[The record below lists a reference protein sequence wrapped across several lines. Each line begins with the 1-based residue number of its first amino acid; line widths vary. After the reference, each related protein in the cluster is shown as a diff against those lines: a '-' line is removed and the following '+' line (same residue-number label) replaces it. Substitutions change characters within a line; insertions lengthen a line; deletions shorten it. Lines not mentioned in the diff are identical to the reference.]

1 MGKQV
6 YKYKSRGIETWEW
19 GLLGMQQWEA
29 GRKEGRRRRME
40 ANVITRI
47 LDSSSICRGLSSRP
61 LESLHYC
68 VVYVQYPL
76 VYLSLIRI
84 LISSC
89 CCFCYLPPHTRPLD
103 SSFGC
108 SIKFSSIFTFGP
120 WKPVACRKE
129 TKVNKNKSFE
139 RVFHGR
145 KFDCLAKCDW
155 SFDGVK
161 WIRKVEG
168 VPNWETETDTE
179 WEWIPKNWN

>member
-1 MGKQV
+1 
-6 YKYKSRGIETWEW
+6 
-19 GLLGMQQWEA
+19 
-29 GRKEGRRRRME
+29 ME

-89 CCFCYLPPHTRPLD
+89 CCCFCYLPPHTRPLD
-103 SSFGC
+103 SSFGR

-129 TKVNKNKSFE
+129 KQKSIRT
-139 RVFHGR
+139 RVSKEF
-145 KFDCLAKCDW
+145 F
-155 SFDGVK
+155 
-161 WIRKVEG
+161 
-168 VPNWETETDTE
+168 TDE
-179 WEWIPKNWN
+179 NSIVSLNVIDRLME